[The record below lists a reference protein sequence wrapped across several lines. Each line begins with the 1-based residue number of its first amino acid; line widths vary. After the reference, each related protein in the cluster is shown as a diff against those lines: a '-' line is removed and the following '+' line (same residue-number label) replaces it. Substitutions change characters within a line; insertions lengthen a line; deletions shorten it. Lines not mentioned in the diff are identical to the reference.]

1 MPIVLLETSSSHNK
15 VKIAGVMVSEESG
28 QHEGIQNR
36 MAVEFVHDISQRS
49 KDGIFDMKNYVT

>member
-1 MPIVLLETSSSHNK
+1 M
-15 VKIAGVMVSEESG
+15 KIAGVMVSEESG
-28 QHEGIQNR
+28 QQEGIQNR